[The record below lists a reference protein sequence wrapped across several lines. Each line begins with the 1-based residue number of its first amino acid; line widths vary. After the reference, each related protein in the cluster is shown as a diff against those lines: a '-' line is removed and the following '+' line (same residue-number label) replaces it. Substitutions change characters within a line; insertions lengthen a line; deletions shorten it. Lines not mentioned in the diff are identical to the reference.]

1 MADTHKKKIE
11 SAELAPE
18 RVNVIDRNISTEMR
32 EAYLDYAMS
41 VITSRALPDVRDG
54 LKPVHRRILYAMHR
68 MGLNPGA
75 RFRKSAAVVGDVL
88 GKYHPHGDSSVYDAM
103 VKMAQDF
110 AMRYPLVLGQGNFGS
125 IDGDSAAAMRYT
137 EAKMSSMASLLLND
151 LEKETVDWRPN
162 YDGTLKEP
170 EVLPA
175 AVPNILLNGT
185 LGIAVGMATS
195 IPPHNLT
202 ELTNALT
209 HLIEHPDATVE
220 DLMEHVSGPDF
231 PTGAV
236 AFNKKDL
243 LHAYT
248 TGKGGVVVRGQAEI
262 IEDKKGNFQIVITS
276 IPYRVNKS
284 DLIVRIADLVRDK
297 KIEGIRGLRDESTR
311 DIRIV
316 VDLKVGAHPQK
327 VLNFL
332 YKHTAIED
340 TFHFNMVVLVD
351 GVPQTLSLKGILQ
364 EFIKHRKVI
373 VKRRTEYDLRKA
385 QEREHILLGLTKAL
399 DHIDEV
405 IKTIRASR
413 DVPDAAANLI
423 KKFKF
428 SDLQAAAILEMRL
441 SRLANLERKKV
452 EDELAEVQAMIAEWT
467 ALLGSEKK
475 MLGVVKTEI
484 IAAGDKF
491 GDDRNTKVIKGAAG
505 IINVEDLVPEEEQVL
520 VLTSGG
526 YVKRTNPE
534 EYKRQKRGG
543 VGVIDLDTKEEDF
556 VTTFLTTSS
565 HSDLLFFTDLGKA
578 YQIKMYELPEGK
590 RSTKGKAIVNFLS
603 IGDNEKVTSV
613 LPMRLSAQ
621 SGKGKKSAKADGA
634 SGASGKDD
642 AAEGSQSLYMIT
654 KLGEAK
660 KVDATAFHDVRRS
673 GLIAMRLDQGDQLI
687 AALLVEKGDD
697 IILTSQK
704 GQAIRFKE
712 SDIRS
717 MGRTAGGVRGMKLDK
732 GDSIVG
738 ADVVRHGDKAAEI
751 LVVTKN
757 GYGKTTPA
765 KEYKTQNRGGSG
777 IKTVKV
783 TPKTGQLIAVR
794 VVSKVGGNA
803 KPSGGAT
810 SSGSDTGVENPNDM
824 SELVVVSQKGQVI
837 RTELSEIPSLSRDTQ
852 GVRIMKLRDG
862 DAIASFV
869 CL

>member
-1 MADTHKKKIE
+1 MAGEKDKKNNKE
-11 SAELAPE
+11 EAGEQVAH
-18 RVNVIDRNISTEMR
+18 VNVVGRNISTEMR

-68 MGLNPGA
+68 MGLTSGA

-88 GKYHPHGDSSVYDAM
+88 GKYHPHGDASVYDAM
-103 VKMAQDF
+103 VKMAQEF
-110 AMRYPLVLGQGNFGS
+110 SMRYPLIIGQGNFGS

-137 EAKMSSMASLLLND
+137 EAKMSRMSEQLLGD
-151 LEKETVDWRPN
+151 LEKDTVGWRLN

-175 AVPNILLNGT
+175 AVPNLLLNGT

-195 IPPHNLT
+195 IPPHNLQ
-202 ELTNALT
+202 EVLNALT
-209 HLIEHPDATVE
+209 HLIDNPEATVE
-220 DLMEHVSGPDF
+220 DLMAHVSGPDF

-243 LHAYT
+243 LHAYS
-248 TGKGGVVVRGQAEI
+248 TGRGGVVVRGVAEI
-262 IEDKKGNFQIVITS
+262 VEDKKGNFQIVITS

-297 KIEGIRGLRDESTR
+297 KLEGIRGLRDESTR
-311 DIRIV
+311 DIRV
-316 VDLKVGAHPQK
+316 VIELKNGAHPQK
-327 VLNFL
+327 VLNYL
-332 YKHTAIED
+332 YKHTALED
-340 TFHFNMVVLVD
+340 TFHFNMVCLVD
-351 GVPQTLSLKGILQ
+351 GVPQTLSLKGILE
-364 EFIKHRKVI
+364 EFIKHRREV
-373 VKRRTEYDLRKA
+373 VRRRTLFDLTRA
-385 QEREHILLGLTKAL
+385 QEREHILLGLQKAL

-405 IKTIRASR
+405 IKTIRASK
-413 DVPDAAANLI
+413 DVAEAEINLI

-428 SDLQAAAILEMRL
+428 SPLQAQAILEMRL
-441 SRLANLERKKV
+441 SRLANLERKKIN
-452 EDELAEVQAMIAEWT
+452 DELDEVQARIAEWQ
-467 ALLGSEKK
+467 ALLASEKR
-475 MLGVVKTEI
+475 MLGVVKDEVL
-484 IAAGDKF
+484 AAGKRF
-491 GDDRNTKVIKGAAG
+491 GDDRKTKVMKGSAG

-520 VLTSGG
+520 VLTAGG

-543 VGVIDLDTKEEDF
+543 VGVIDLNTKEEDF

-565 HSDLLFFTDLGKA
+565 HSDLLFFTDVGKA

-603 IGDNEKVTSV
+603 ISDTEKVSSV
-613 LPMRLSAQ
+613 LSMR
-621 SGKGKKSAKADGA
+621 KAD
-634 SGASGKDD
+634 K
-642 AAEGSQSLYMIT
+642 EGERSLYMVT
-654 KLGEAK
+654 KQGVTK

-673 GLIAMRLDQGDQLI
+673 GLIAMKLTPGDELI
-687 AALLVEKGDD
+687 AALLVEKGDE
-697 IILTSQK
+697 IVLASAS

-712 SDIRS
+712 SDIRT
-717 MGRTAGGVRGMKLDK
+717 MGRTAGGVRGMKLGKNDV
-732 GDSIVG
+732 IVG
-738 ADVVRHGDKAAEI
+738 ADVIRKGDKDAEI
-751 LVVTKN
+751 LVVSKN
-757 GYGKTTPA
+757 GYGKTTPN

-783 TPKTGQLIAVR
+783 TPKTGPLIAAK
-794 VVSKVGGNA
+794 VVSK
-803 KPSGGAT
+803 
-810 SSGSDTGVENPNDM
+810 SGSGPNGVDGEVV
-824 SELVVVSQKGQVI
+824 EVVVVSRNGQVI
-837 RTELSEIPSLSRDTQ
+837 RTDLSEIPSLSRSTQ